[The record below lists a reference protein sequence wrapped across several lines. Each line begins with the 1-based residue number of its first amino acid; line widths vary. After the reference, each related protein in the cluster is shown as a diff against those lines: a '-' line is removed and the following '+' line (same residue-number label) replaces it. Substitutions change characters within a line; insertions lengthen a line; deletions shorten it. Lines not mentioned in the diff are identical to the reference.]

1 MKGRTRR
8 FYVRWERG
16 PRCLVRS
23 QLDVLGRQKSQDHP
37 PLIFCNHLELSKK
50 LHKSIF
56 SSQAWNI
63 RMTNKKK
70 KILIW
75 VTNEG
80 AMKMMKKWNAIKV
93 GIVAT
98 PSSPTSILA
107 RTLSLVLA
115 TDKHHLCC
123 TIHKKIK
130 CEVYKV

>member
-1 MKGRTRR
+1 M
-8 FYVRWERG
+8 
-16 PRCLVRS
+16 VRS

-50 LHKSIF
+50 MHKSI
-56 SSQAWNI
+56 STSQAWNKK
-63 RMTNKKK
+63 MTNKKK
-70 KILIW
+70 KILIR

-80 AMKMMKKWNAIKV
+80 AMMMMKKWNALKV

-115 TDKHHLCC
+115 TDKHHLCY
-123 TIHKKIK
+123 TKKLK
-130 CEVYKV
+130 CEVDIQSLNNNSFYTLG